1 MVKFNY
7 VEMNNFMAI
16 EHAKLDLDN
25 QGLILIEGINK
36 SNDSFDSNGSSK
48 SSLVSSITYALYGKT
63 EKGLKADDVVNKYK
77 KKDTYVKLSFN
88 IGKDVYLIERYRK
101 HKENKNKVKL
111 FCNNKE
117 ITGST
122 NDVTDNQIQELFG
135 IPFNTY
141 VNAIIYGQGNIP
153 MFSQATD
160 KGKKEILESIT
171 KTDIYKQAQEVA
183 KEKVKEVE
191 DKQTQEQ
198 QEIEKLGYKKTL
210 KQEQFD
216 KEVEQYESILQQKE
230 IEKQQFNQKKHDYE
244 NELNNIDNQIKELK
258 NNIPSIEDSSFAYS
272 DYYNIYKEAKEKA
285 LLFIEEKLRP
295 KYNEINTNLSIEN
308 QNINQLQNKSNQL
321 DTSDHCPVCGSPI
334 DNTHKIK
341 EKESIENQIQ
351 ESNKKVSTYKQAL
364 QTLNNKE
371 KEIKEKVTQLDNLL
385 QQEEQQKKE
394 HDKHLQ
400 QQYQKQ
406 QNIYNQISQL
416 ESKKSSLQ
424 QPILKDYSHIQ
435 EPNKKLHEKEQ
446 SELDK
451 SIDKHK
457 ESIVNL
463 ESKKTKYKNAIDAFS
478 NKGIRSVILDFITP
492 FLNEK
497 ANEYLQT
504 LSGSDIEIE
513 FQTQVENAKG
523 ELKDKFDVI
532 VKNNNGGASYKSNSA
547 GEQKRIDLAISFAIQ
562 DLIMSKDD
570 ISTNIALY
578 DECFDGLDTIGCEN
592 VVKLLKD
599 RLKTVSTIF
608 VITHSQSLKPL
619 FENTIT
625 VVKEDGI
632 SKLKGE

>member
-16 EHAKLDLDN
+16 EHAKLNLDN

-36 SNDSFDSNGSSK
+36 SNDSFDSNGSAK

-88 IGKDVYLIERYRK
+88 IDKDVYLIERYRK

-122 NDVTDNQIQELFG
+122 NDVTDSQIQELFG

-171 KTDIYKQAQEVA
+171 KTDIYKQAQDVA

-210 KQEQFD
+210 KQEQLD
-216 KEVEQYESILQQKE
+216 KEVEHYQSIIQQKE
-230 IEKQQFNQKKHDYE
+230 VEEQQFNQKKQDYE

-308 QNINQLQNKSNQL
+308 QNINQLQNKS
-321 DTSDHCPVCGSPI
+321 I
-334 DNTHKIK
+334 KNTFC
-341 EKESIENQIQ
+341 
-351 ESNKKVSTYKQAL
+351 Y
-364 QTLNNKE
+364 
-371 KEIKEKVTQLDNLL
+371 
-385 QQEEQQKKE
+385 
-394 HDKHLQ
+394 
-400 QQYQKQ
+400 
-406 QNIYNQISQL
+406 YN
-416 ESKKSSLQ
+416 
-424 QPILKDYSHIQ
+424 
-435 EPNKKLHEKEQ
+435 
-446 SELDK
+446 
-451 SIDKHK
+451 
-457 ESIVNL
+457 
-463 ESKKTKYKNAIDAFS
+463 
-478 NKGIRSVILDFITP
+478 
-492 FLNEK
+492 
-497 ANEYLQT
+497 
-504 LSGSDIEIE
+504 
-513 FQTQVENAKG
+513 
-523 ELKDKFDVI
+523 
-532 VKNNNGGASYKSNSA
+532 
-547 GEQKRIDLAISFAIQ
+547 
-562 DLIMSKDD
+562 
-570 ISTNIALY
+570 
-578 DECFDGLDTIGCEN
+578 
-592 VVKLLKD
+592 KLLF
-599 RLKTVSTIF
+599 LSYI
-608 VITHSQSLKPL
+608 
-619 FENTIT
+619 
-625 VVKEDGI
+625 
-632 SKLKGE
+632 